1 MDATLEAILAG
12 YKGPKLT
19 AGVIKQISRF
29 RDGDMADKEANA
41 LIEMLGPDA
50 DELLFSGMED
60 EESEDDA
67 VTDFGD
73 GTLSEEELAWQR
85 QYMAQE
91 DEIRR
96 KEAEMLQKLR
106 DADVERIEQEIMI
119 KKASR
124 QLALGI
130 GTSALKLAKTMNLLA
145 GEIDSRVSGN
155 IKEITAAEMRAYI
168 QSGANLIEKSTKAL
182 KVAMELERI
191 EEKQMLAGMN
201 GQEEEEMTPEDALE
215 TMSNLREVG
224 DLIEMTDD
232 KE

>member
-1 MDATLEAILAG
+1 
-12 YKGPKLT
+12 
-19 AGVIKQISRF
+19 
-29 RDGDMADKEANA
+29 
-41 LIEMLGPDA
+41 
-50 DELLFSGMED
+50 
-60 EESEDDA
+60 
-67 VTDFGD
+67 
-73 GTLSEEELAWQR
+73 
-85 QYMAQE
+85 
-91 DEIRR
+91 
-96 KEAEMLQKLR
+96 
-106 DADVERIEQEIMI
+106 MI

-215 TMSNLREVG
+215 TLANLREVG
-224 DLIEMTDD
+224 DLIDMADD

>member
-1 MDATLEAILAG
+1 
-12 YKGPKLT
+12 
-19 AGVIKQISRF
+19 
-29 RDGDMADKEANA
+29 
-41 LIEMLGPDA
+41 
-50 DELLFSGMED
+50 
-60 EESEDDA
+60 
-67 VTDFGD
+67 
-73 GTLSEEELAWQR
+73 LSEEELAWQR

-106 DADVERIEQEIMI
+106 EADVERIEQEVMI

-130 GTSALKLAKTMNLLA
+130 GTSALKLAKTMNVLA
-145 GEIDSRVSGN
+145 GEIDSRVNGN

-215 TMSNLREVG
+215 TLANLREVG
-224 DLIEMTDD
+224 DLIDMADD